1 VICPNCGSE
10 YRAEF
15 TRCADCDVDLVEPPP
30 PPEPP
35 AQIDLVKIFETGN
48 AAVIPVV
55 ESLLSDAEIEFM
67 TKSEPIQHM
76 FGWGTF
82 GSNLNYVI
90 GPVHFLVREEDAEE
104 ARAIVAHLSDP
115 TPPYPSDPD
124 PNDAAPR

>member
-1 VICPNCGSE
+1 VICPNCGTE
-10 YRAEF
+10 YRDGF

-35 AQIDLVKIFETGN
+35 PQIDLVQVFESGN
-48 AAVIPVV
+48 PALIPVI
-55 ESLLSDAEIEFM
+55 ESILEDAGIDYM

-90 GPVHFLVREEDAEE
+90 GPVQFLVRAEDADA
-104 ARAIVAHLSDP
+104 ARELL
-115 TPPYPSDPD
+115 TQPYPFDPD
-124 PNDAAPR
+124 PSDEAPH